1 MYDILIIGGG
11 PGGICAAI
19 YAKRANK
26 KVAIIERAVPGG
38 QVAEIGK
45 IENYPGFTCISG
57 SDLSL
62 NFYNQAKSLGIEFI
76 FDEAVSFKLRGKV
89 KRVECSQGTYEAK
102 TIIIAIGS
110 NPRELNVPGERKF
123 FGKGVSYCAICDA
136 NFFKGQKVAV
146 VGSGDSAF
154 SNAVYLSNI
163 CSSVDIFAKNNLEK
177 LKAYSE
183 DMMKKYKN
191 ITVHKNVKVLDVVGK
206 DKVEGLK
213 YEENGQEKTTKF
225 NGIFVA
231 IGRTPDTAKFEGQLK
246 LNEKGYIITKN
257 EVFTNIKGVF
267 ACGDVCESAL
277 KQIVVAA
284 SGGATAALRAIEY
297 LSKN

>member
-45 IENYPGFTCISG
+45 IENYPGFSFISG
-57 SDLSL
+57 NDLSL
-62 NFYNQAKSLGIEFI
+62 NFYNQTQRLGVEFI
-76 FDEAVSFKLRGKV
+76 FDEANNFKLKGKV
-89 KRVECSQGTYEAK
+89 KKVECTNGTYEAK

-154 SNAVYLSNI
+154 SNAIYLSNI

-177 LKAYSE
+177 LKAYNE
-183 DMMKKYKN
+183 EMMKKYKN
-191 ITVHKNVKVLDVVGK
+191 IKIHKNAKVIDVIGK
-206 DKVEGLK
+206 DKAEGLK
-213 YEENGQEKTTKF
+213 YESDGSEKIENF
-225 NGIFVA
+225 DGIFVA
-231 IGRTPDTAKFEGQLK
+231 IGRTPDTARFEGQLK

-257 EVFTNIKGVF
+257 EVFTNIKGVY

-284 SGGATAALRAIEY
+284 SGGATAALKAIEY
-297 LSKN
+297 LSKE